1 MTSDLCKKTSACTY
15 NRNGNHRNV
24 GDYLLEN
31 MGILFLP
38 SLVMVMD
45 VWPLLQMYLFEI
57 VFIGIVVTIVTFTVT
72 ALSLKALMAW
82 QRKRKEARHD
92 SPS

>member
-1 MTSDLCKKTSACTY
+1 
-15 NRNGNHRNV
+15 
-24 GDYLLEN
+24 
-31 MGILFLP
+31 
-38 SLVMVMD
+38 MD

-82 QRKRKEARHD
+82 QQKKGG
-92 SPS
+92 SP

>member
-1 MTSDLCKKTSACTY
+1 
-15 NRNGNHRNV
+15 
-24 GDYLLEN
+24 
-31 MGILFLP
+31 
-38 SLVMVMD
+38 
-45 VWPLLQMYLFEI
+45 LLQMYLFEI